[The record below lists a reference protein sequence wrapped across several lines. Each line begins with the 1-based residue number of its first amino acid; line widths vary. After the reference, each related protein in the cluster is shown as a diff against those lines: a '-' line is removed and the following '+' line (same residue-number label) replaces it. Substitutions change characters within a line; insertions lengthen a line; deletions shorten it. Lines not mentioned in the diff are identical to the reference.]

1 MSASRT
7 PLDEAGLALEQR
19 GRAALDELSQ
29 LFTRLDPRTDA
40 SLALAVAI
48 ERTGELLRIARAL
61 ALRHRSVLDATP
73 DPIQIL
79 DRSGRILD
87 VNRTAC
93 EVYGYSREE
102 FLALTVFDLNPS
114 LERGQLE
121 AAWQRMVIGEID
133 SVRTINRRKDGS
145 LFPVEVRSSVYRDGN
160 ERLLVGLVRDLSEQE
175 RQAQELECRARE
187 ALKAQQEFQ
196 TLVAA
201 IDKGLAIHDQ
211 SGTLRSLNPAGRRLL
226 RLPEGIERIGP
237 FLRDEW
243 ELLSEHGEPLQW
255 SEYVQPQ
262 RWFGDSASRILGL
275 RHRASNDLLWLSVT
289 VVPQLDPVSGALEQT
304 YALFS
309 DVTELKRAAESFAE
323 IQRLAS
329 IGSFEINLKTRQSLW
344 SAQIH
349 ALLEIPP
356 GPTPAELFEAAK
368 RVTLP
373 EDQPALRS
381 ALYRVGKQGETV
393 DIDFRVRRADGGHRW
408 VSLHARPALASRDH
422 GGWVVS
428 GTLQDITERQREQE
442 RLKRMAV
449 QDPLTGLLNR
459 TAFLELT
466 GELMSREE
474 TVALLYLDLDRFKI
488 VNDLVGSAAGDR
500 ILIAAAQRLT
510 ATQTGA
516 AAIARW
522 SGDEFIVAQTR
533 AAADL
538 DSMEQMAERLIA
550 VFNQPFVVEGEEF
563 LLTPSIGIAVH
574 PDHGATPQLLVR
586 NAESAMLEAKR
597 RGRNTLHV
605 FHGGLGRQHDERL
618 AIETQLR
625 RALDLGEL
633 KLMYQPKLELAT
645 QRLVGV
651 EALLRWHNRSL
662 GNVPPDRFV
671 PYAESSGDIVRIGE
685 WVLKRALADLR
696 LWRLSGMD
704 IECVSVNVS
713 YRQLI
718 NEGFERLVEEALREN
733 ALEPDSLELEFT
745 ERVLIDDAPETMHTL
760 AHLRRMGVTLT
771 IDDFGEGYSALGY
784 LRRLPVQGLK
794 LSHTFMR
801 GVPNH
806 ATDTHLCQ
814 AIIALARNLDLSV
827 TIEGVERHDQ
837 LAFVRQHGAQ
847 YGQGFLFAAP
857 METSTLQ
864 ARYGPR

>member
-1 MSASRT
+1 M
-7 PLDEAGLALEQR
+7 DEAALTLEQR
-19 GRAALDELSQ
+19 GRAALDELTH

-48 ERTGELLRIARAL
+48 ERTGELLRVARAL
-61 ALRHRSVLDATP
+61 ALRHRSLLDATP

-79 DRSGRILD
+79 DREGRIID
-87 VNRTAC
+87 VNQTAC
-93 EVYGYSREE
+93 EAYGYDREE
-102 FLALTVFDLNPS
+102 FLTLSVFDLNPS
-114 LERGQLE
+114 LERDHLE
-121 AAWQRMVIGEID
+121 SAWQRMVIGEID
-133 SVRTINRRKDGS
+133 SVRTVNRRKDGS
-145 LFPVEVRSSVYRDGN
+145 IFPVEVRSSVYRDGN
-160 ERLLVGLVRDLSEQE
+160 ERLVVGLVRDLS
-175 RQAQELECRARE
+175 AQQRHAEELECQARE
-187 ALKAQQEFQ
+187 AMKAQQEFR
-196 TLVAA
+196 TLVSA

-211 SGTLRSLNPAGRRLL
+211 TGNLKSLNPAGRRLL
-226 RLPEGIERIGP
+226 RLPERVERIGP

-243 ELLSEHGEPLQW
+243 ELLSEHGEPLVW
-255 SEYVQPQ
+255 ADYVQPQ

-275 RHRASNDLLWLSVT
+275 RHRSSNDLLWLSVT
-289 VVPQLDPVSGALEQT
+289 VVPQLDPHTGRLEQT

-309 DVTELKRAAESFAE
+309 DVTELKRAAESFEE

-349 ALLEIPP
+349 ELLDIPT
-356 GPTPAELFEAAK
+356 GLSPAERFEAAK
-368 RVTLP
+368 RATLP
-373 EDQPALRS
+373 EDQAALRA
-381 ALYRVGKQGETV
+381 ALYRVGEQGETV
-393 DIDFRVRRADGGHRW
+393 DVDFRVRRADGSHRW
-408 VSLHARPALASRDH
+408 VSLHARPALVARDH

-428 GTLQDITERQREQE
+428 GTLQDITERQREQQ

-449 QDPLTGLLNR
+449 QDPLTGLMNR
-459 TAFLELT
+459 AAFLELV
-466 GELMSREE
+466 GELMVREDA
-474 TVALLYLDLDRFKI
+474 VALLYLDLDRFKI

-500 ILIAAAQRLT
+500 ILVAAAQRL
-510 ATQTGA
+510 ASAQSSA

-522 SGDEFIVAQTR
+522 SGDEYIVAQTR

-550 VFNQPFVVEGEEF
+550 VFHQPFIVEGEEF

-574 PDHGATPQLLVR
+574 PEHGSTPQLLVR

-597 RGRNTLHV
+597 RGRATYHV

-633 KLMYQPKLELAT
+633 KLVYQPKLELAT
-645 QRLVGV
+645 NRVVGV
-651 EALLRWHNRSL
+651 EALLRWQNKSL
-662 GNVPPDRFV
+662 GNVPPDRFI

-696 LWRLSGMD
+696 LWRLAGLD
-704 IECVSVNVS
+704 LECVSVNVS

-745 ERVLIDDAPETMHTL
+745 ERVLIDDAPDTMNTL

-801 GVPNH
+801 GVPTQ

-814 AIIALARNLDLSV
+814 AIIALALNLDLAV
-827 TIEGVERHDQ
+827 TIEGVERNDQ

-847 YGQGFLFAAP
+847 YGQGFLFAPPLDAA
-857 METSTLQ
+857 TLL
-864 ARYGPR
+864 ARYGQR

>member
-1 MSASRT
+1 M
-7 PLDEAGLALEQR
+7 DEATLALEQR
-19 GRAALDELSQ
+19 GRAALDELAQ

-61 ALRHRSVLDATP
+61 ALRHRSLLDATP
-73 DPIQIL
+73 DPIQIM
-79 DRSGRILD
+79 DRNGRILD
-87 VNRTAC
+87 VNQTAC

-102 FLALTVFDLNPS
+102 FLALTVFDLNPT
-114 LERGQLE
+114 LERHQLE

-133 SVRTINRRKDGS
+133 SVRTVNRGKDGK

-175 RQAQELECRARE
+175 RQARELESQARE
-187 ALKAQQEFQ
+187 ALQAQQEFQ

-201 IDKGLAIHDQ
+201 IDKGLAIHGR
-211 SGTLRSLNPAGRRLL
+211 SGALRSLNPAGRRML
-226 RLPEGIERIGP
+226 RLPEGVERIGP
-237 FLRDEW
+237 FLRKEW
-243 ELLSEHGEPLQW
+243 ELVSERGEPLAW
-255 SEYVQPQ
+255 GDYVQPQ

-275 RHRASNDLLWLSVT
+275 RHRSSNDLIWLSVT
-289 VVPQLDPVSGALEQT
+289 VVPQFDPASGSLQQT

-309 DVTELKRAAESFAE
+309 DVTGLKRAAESFAE

-349 ALLEIPP
+349 ELLDIPE
-356 GPTPAELFEAAK
+356 GPNPAELFEAAK
-368 RVTLP
+368 RVTLA
-373 EDQPALRS
+373 EDQDTLRS
-381 ALYRVGKQGETV
+381 ALYRVGEQGETV
-393 DIDFRVRRADGGHRW
+393 DVDFRVRRGDGSHRW
-408 VSLHARPALASRDH
+408 LSLHARPALMAQDH
-422 GGWVVS
+422 GGWVVI

-442 RLKRMAV
+442 RLRRMAV
-449 QDPLTGLLNR
+449 QDPLTGLMNR
-459 TAFLELT
+459 AAFLELT
-466 GELMSREE
+466 GELMAREDA
-474 TVALLYLDLDRFKI
+474 VALLYLDLDRFKI

-500 ILIAAAQRLT
+500 ILVAAAQRL
-510 ATQTGA
+510 ASAQSSA

-522 SGDEFIVAQTR
+522 SGDEYIVAQTR

-550 VFNQPFVVEGEEF
+550 VFHQPFIVEGEEF

-574 PDHGATPQLLVR
+574 PDHGSTPQLLVR

-597 RGRNTLHV
+597 RGRATFHV

-633 KLMYQPKLELAT
+633 KLVYQPKLELST
-645 QRLVGV
+645 HRLVGV

-662 GNVPPDRFV
+662 GNVPPDRFI

-685 WVLKRALADLR
+685 WVLKQALADLR
-696 LWRLSGMD
+696 LWRLSGLD
-704 IECVSVNVS
+704 LECVSVNVS

-718 NEGFERLVEEALREN
+718 NEGFERVVEEALREN
-733 ALEPDSLELEFT
+733 ALEADCLELEFT
-745 ERVLIDDAPETMHTL
+745 ERVLIDDAPDTMHTL

-801 GVPNH
+801 GVPTQ

-847 YGQGFLFAAP
+847 YGQGYLFAPPLDSA
-857 METSTLQ
+857 TLL
-864 ARYGPR
+864 ARYLAR